1 MHLQPPT
8 FCESEFNH
16 QGLTLRTYEWG
27 MPSRTR
33 PTLIFLHGWLDHGA
47 SWNSVATH
55 LSAKGYHCL
64 ALDHRGHG
72 HSDHLPPYEEYHF
85 IDYVSDLQAWMGSM
99 NLPRFV
105 LVGHSMGGTIAS
117 IFTALSQLTPEQCI
131 LIDGLGPK
139 HESPAEA
146 TQRLR
151 LHLSQRTRIP
161 NHRPMTFETAC
172 RKLHRA
178 HPFLSQ
184 EGLELECRRLT
195 RPLNPSDHE
204 QSDHGQSDQASSDLA
219 HTTSPTFT
227 WRWDPRHRHKAAIGF
242 SLPRFLDVLGHIDV
256 PTHAIF
262 GKDSWYVQLPDLPSR
277 LKSLTML
284 TSNIQLP
291 SGHSPHLE
299 CPMLLSEAIDTCL
312 QS

>member
-1 MHLQPPT
+1 MSTVHLHRPT
-8 FCESEFNH
+8 FCESKFNH
-16 QGLTLRTYEWG
+16 QGLKLCTYEWG
-27 MPSRTR
+27 SASVEK

-55 LSAKGYHCL
+55 LSTKGYHCL

-85 IDYVSDLQAWMGSM
+85 VDYISDLQAWMGSM

-117 IFTALSQLTPEQCI
+117 IFTALSQRLPEHCI
-131 LIDGLGPK
+131 LVDGLGPK

-146 TQRLR
+146 THRLR

-161 NHRPMTFETAC
+161 KHRPMAFETAC
-172 RKLHRA
+172 AKLQRA
-178 HPFLSQ
+178 HHFLSQ
-184 EGLELECRRLT
+184 ESLELECRRLT
-195 RPLNPSDHE
+195 RPFNPSEHA
-204 QSDHGQSDQASSDLA
+204 HVMSS
-219 HTTSPTFT
+219 SPSFT
-227 WRWDPRHRHKAAIGF
+227 WRWDPKHRHKAAIGF
-242 SLPRFLDVLGHIDV
+242 SLPRFLDVLGHIEV

-262 GKDSWYVQLPDLPSR
+262 GKDSWYMQLPDLPSR
-277 LKSLTML
+277 LKALSTLK
-284 TSNIQLP
+284 SNIQLP

-299 CPMLLSEAIDTCL
+299 CPMLLSEAIRTCL